1 MIVALMESLEGRP
14 DLMSHSQMSNSL
26 KLTKREA
33 REQSVSSFVVRI
45 MELHLNWSD
54 SVTCSIEIRIE
65 ANFPNLVIDALNIHR
80 HANLPV
86 RVIGP
91 IEEWRFAN
99 TSFHVAYVD
108 FESIREGKSLTSSD
122 TNCRT
127 GEAARGGEWELIRFC
142 FQTLKMNTS
151 LQLR

>member
-1 MIVALMESLEGRP
+1 MIVALMESLEGRL

-26 KLTKREA
+26 KLTKREP
-33 REQSVSSFVVRI
+33 REQSVSSFFVRI

-54 SVTCSIEIRIE
+54 PVTCSIEIRIE
-65 ANFPNLVIDALNIHR
+65 ANFPNLVMDTLNIHR

-91 IEEWRFAN
+91 IEERRFVN
-99 TSFHVAYVD
+99 TSFHDTYMD
-108 FESIREGKSLTSSD
+108 FESIREGISLTSSV

-127 GEAARGGEWELIRFC
+127 GEADRGG
-142 FQTLKMNTS
+142 
-151 LQLR
+151 